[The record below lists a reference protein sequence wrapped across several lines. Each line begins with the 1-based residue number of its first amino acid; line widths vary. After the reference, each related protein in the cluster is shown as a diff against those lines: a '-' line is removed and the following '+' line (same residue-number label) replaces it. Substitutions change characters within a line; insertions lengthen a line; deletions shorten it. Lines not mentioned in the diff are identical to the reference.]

1 MKNNQLNQLNNS
13 DKNSLTSGRRMQD
26 SFLNY
31 CRKKEIPVTLEMN
44 NAYTAEGYIVG
55 FDQDSIILDQNGA
68 QQLYFLSSLCC
79 IKPKN
84 DVNYIFNEAYRYK
97 KVLNRYPEYTSNY
110 S

>member
-1 MKNNQLNQLNNS
+1 MQKVRENEKS
-13 DKNSLTSGRRMQD
+13 TITSGRRMQD
-26 SFLNY
+26 SFLNH
-31 CRKKEIPVTLEMN
+31 CRKEEIPVVLEMN
-44 NAYTAEGYIVG
+44 NSYTAEGFIVG
-55 FDQDSIILDQNGA
+55 FDQDSIILDLDGA

-97 KVLNRYPEYTSNY
+97 KVLKRYPEYTSNY

>member
-1 MKNNQLNQLNNS
+1 MNTKNNNIA
-13 DKNSLTSGRRMQD
+13 DKTSLTLTSGRRMQD

-31 CRKKEIPVTLEMN
+31 CRKKEIPVILEMN
-44 NAYTAEGYIVG
+44 NSYTAEGYIVG
-55 FDQDSIILDQNGA
+55 FDQDSIVLEQSGA